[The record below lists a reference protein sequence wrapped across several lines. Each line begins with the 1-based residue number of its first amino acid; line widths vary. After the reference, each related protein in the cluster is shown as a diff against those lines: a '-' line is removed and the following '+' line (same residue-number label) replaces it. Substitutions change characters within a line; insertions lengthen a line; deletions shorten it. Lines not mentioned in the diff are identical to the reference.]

1 MLTDMVVFALCAP
14 IDGDKN
20 WSDVERFVEMKRIW
34 FSRFLELPN
43 GIPSHDTFGRV
54 FAHLD
59 TAKFYAYLQRWVPA

>member
-1 MLTDMVVFALCAP
+1 MLTDMVVFTLCAP

-43 GIPSHDTFGRV
+43 GIPSHDTFAR
-54 FAHLD
+54 LD
-59 TAKFYAYLQRWVPA
+59 PG